1 MLKLRFLIRKNHVTA
16 EKVRE
21 YADYSNLTLM
31 QAKKAL
37 AYESKPVLQYF
48 YRDEWNTG
56 HWEDVPTVVEYINE
70 KE

>member
-1 MLKLRFLIRKNHVTA
+1 MLKLRFLIRKNQLNM

-21 YADYSNLTLM
+21 YADRANLSMM
-31 QAKKAL
+31 QAKREL
-37 AYESKPVLQYF
+37 AYETKPVLQYF